1 MEIALSPDG
10 SSHMTLGV
18 TMIDPSKLYLFMA
31 AALTLLLIP
40 GPAVLYITARSAS
53 QGRMAGLVSVL
64 AIETANFLQAVAAAL
79 GLSAILLS
87 SALAFDVVKYL
98 GAAYLIYL
106 GVRKLLASDKGMEDD
121 SVQRESLSRI
131 YWQGFAVNILNP
143 KTALFFFA
151 FLPQFVDPTKGNVIR
166 QNLLLGAV
174 FVGMAII
181 TDSMYALLAS
191 SLASKLTGNRR
202 FQKGGRY
209 FAGLVYV
216 GLGITTA
223 LTGARK

>member
-1 MEIALSPDG
+1 
-10 SSHMTLGV
+10 MTLGDI
-18 TMIDPSKLYLFMA
+18 MIEPSKLFLFMG
-31 AALTLLLIP
+31 AALALLLIP

-106 GVRKLLASDKGMEDD
+106 GIRKLMASDSEVENEAIK
-121 SVQRESLSRI
+121 QESLSRI

-151 FLPQFVDPTKGNVIR
+151 FLPQFVDPSRGNVIG

-181 TDSMYALLAS
+181 TDSMYAFVTSSIAS
-191 SLASKLTGNRR
+191 RLTGNRR

-223 LTGARK
+223 LTGSRK

>member
-1 MEIALSPDG
+1 MVNMMIEVSQLYFFMGA
-10 SSHMTLGV
+10 TL
-18 TMIDPSKLYLFMA
+18 A
-31 AALTLLLIP
+31 LLLVP
-40 GPAVLYITARSAS
+40 GPAVLYITARSAN
-53 QGRMAGLVSVL
+53 QGRLAGLISVL
-64 AIETANFLQAVAAAL
+64 AIETANFLQAVAATL

-106 GVRKLLASDKGMEDD
+106 GIRKLIASNTPAAEVVKP
-121 SVQRESLSRI
+121 ESLSRI
-131 YWQGFAVNILNP
+131 YWQGLFVNLLNP

-151 FLPQFVDPTKGNVIR
+151 FLPQFVNPARGNVTG
-166 QNLLLGAV
+166 QTLLLSAL

-191 SLASKLTGNRR
+191 SLAERLRGNKHFYKSQRC
-202 FQKGGRY
+202 

-223 LTGARK
+223 LTGSKK

>member
-1 MEIALSPDG
+1 MG
-10 SSHMTLGV
+10 
-18 TMIDPSKLYLFMA
+18 
-31 AALTLLLIP
+31 AALVLLLTP
-40 GPAVLYITARSAS
+40 GPAVLYITARSAT

-64 AIETANFLQAVAAAL
+64 AIETANFLQAAAAAL

-106 GVRKLLASDKGMEDD
+106 GVRKLTSSEDGLED
-121 SVQRESLSRI
+121 EAIRRESLARI

-151 FLPQFVDPTKGNVIR
+151 FLPQFVNPARGNVIA
-166 QNLLLGAV
+166 QNLLLGAI
-174 FVGMAII
+174 FVGMAVV
-181 TDSMYALLAS
+181 TDSLYALLAS
-191 SLASKLTGNRR
+191 SIAGELNRNQQ
-202 FQKGGRY
+202 FQRGGRY
-209 FAGLVYV
+209 FAGLVYL

-223 LTGARK
+223 LTGTRK

>member
-1 MEIALSPDG
+1 
-10 SSHMTLGV
+10 
-18 TMIDPSKLYLFMA
+18 MIETSQLFFFMG
-31 AALTLLLIP
+31 AALALLLIP

-53 QGRMAGLVSVL
+53 QGRVAGLVSVL
-64 AIETANFLQAVAAAL
+64 AIETANFMQAVAAAL

-106 GVRKLLASDKGMEDD
+106 GIRKLMVSDNGAEDED
-121 SVQRESLSRI
+121 VKQESLARI

-151 FLPQFVDPTKGNVIR
+151 FLPQFVDPAKGNVVM
-166 QNLLLGAV
+166 QNLLLGAI

-191 SLASKLTGNRR
+191 SLAGKLTGNKR
-202 FQKGGRY
+202 FQKGQRY
-209 FAGLVYV
+209 FAGLVYI

-223 LTGARK
+223 LTGAKK

>member
-1 MEIALSPDG
+1 MLQFSQLHFFIGASL
-10 SSHMTLGV
+10 
-18 TMIDPSKLYLFMA
+18 A
-31 AALTLLLIP
+31 LLLVP
-40 GPAVLYITARSAS
+40 GPAVLYITARSAN
-53 QGRMAGLVSVL
+53 QGRLAGLVSVL

-87 SALAFDVVKYL
+87 SALAFGVVKYL

-106 GVRKLLASDKGMEDD
+106 GLRKLLVSEDTGAETGF
-121 SVQRESLSRI
+121 QPEPLSRV
-131 YWQGFAVNILNP
+131 YWQGLAVNLLNP

-151 FLPQFVDPTKGNVIR
+151 FLPQFVDPGKGSVTA
-166 QNLLLGAV
+166 QTLFLGGL
-174 FVGMAII
+174 FVGMAIV
-181 TDSMYALLAS
+181 TDSLYALLAS
-191 SLASKLTGNRR
+191 SLADRL
-202 FQKGGRY
+202 KGSPHFLRGRRY

>member
-1 MEIALSPDG
+1 
-10 SSHMTLGV
+10 
-18 TMIDPSKLYLFMA
+18 MA
-31 AALTLLLIP
+31 AALALLLVP

-53 QGRMAGLVSVL
+53 QGRMAGIVSVL
-64 AIETANFLQAVAAAL
+64 AIETANCLQAVAAAL

-106 GVRKLLASDKGMEDD
+106 GVRKLFSADNGTEQEEVKK
-121 SVQRESLSRI
+121 ESLARI

-151 FLPQFVDPTKGNVIR
+151 FLPQFVDPTRGNVTA
-166 QNLLLGAV
+166 QNLLLGAI
-174 FVGMAII
+174 FVGLAII

-191 SLASKLTGNRR
+191 SLAGKLSGNQR
-202 FQKGGRY
+202 FQKGQRY
-209 FAGLVYV
+209 FAGLVYI

-223 LTGARK
+223 LTGSKK

>member
-1 MEIALSPDG
+1 MG
-10 SSHMTLGV
+10 
-18 TMIDPSKLYLFMA
+18 
-31 AALTLLLIP
+31 AALVLLLTP

-87 SALAFDVVKYL
+87 SSLAFEVVKYL
-98 GAAYLIYL
+98 GAAYLVYI
-106 GVRKLLASDKGMEDD
+106 GIRKLLDAGNDAEGGTVK
-121 SVQRESLSRI
+121 QESLSRI

-143 KTALFFFA
+143 KTALFFLA
-151 FLPQFVDPTKGNVIR
+151 FLPQFVDPTKGNVIG

-174 FVGMAII
+174 FVGMAVV
-181 TDSMYALLAS
+181 TDSLYALLAS

-202 FQKGGRY
+202 FQTGGRY
-209 FAGLVYV
+209 FAGLVYI

>member
-1 MEIALSPDG
+1 MVNMMIEVSQLYFFMGA
-10 SSHMTLGV
+10 TL
-18 TMIDPSKLYLFMA
+18 A
-31 AALTLLLIP
+31 LLLVP
-40 GPAVLYITARSAS
+40 GPAVLYITARSAN
-53 QGRMAGLVSVL
+53 QGRLAGLVSVL
-64 AIETANFLQAVAAAL
+64 AIETANFLQAVAAIL

-98 GAAYLIYL
+98 GATYLIYL
-106 GVRKLLASDKGMEDD
+106 GIRKLIASNDPAAEMVK
-121 SVQRESLSRI
+121 RESLSRI
-131 YWQGFAVNILNP
+131 YWQGLAVNLLNP

-151 FLPQFVDPTKGNVIR
+151 FLPQFVNPARGNATG
-166 QNLLLGAV
+166 QTLLLGAL

-191 SLASKLTGNRR
+191 SLADRLRDNRG
-202 FQKGGRY
+202 FQKSQRY

-223 LTGARK
+223 FTGSKN